1 MDMKIILP
9 FLFIAVLVSFSC
21 NNTAEIKKTETEQ
34 SEIATITEEQKLEM
48 VEEGKQVGSAII
60 TTIDSTLVETDAFKG
75 KLLVIDFWAT
85 WCSQCIKEAPMF
97 KQIAKKYKDENVTFI
112 SISIDSDFSNW
123 KEYVTENNWEGNNY
137 WYGRFSKDSFAYLI
151 YSKFNMKG
159 EEVVGISLPK
169 YVIISPEGKIL
180 SNADLRPSKPEFEA
194 EIKKYL

>member
-1 MDMKIILP
+1 MKTTLP
-9 FLFIAVLVSFSC
+9 CLLVVLVSFSC
-21 NNTAEIKKTETEQ
+21 NNTTDIRKTETEQ
-34 SEIATITEEQKLEM
+34 NEITTITEEQKLAM
-48 VEEGKQVGSAII
+48 AAEGKQVGSATI
-60 TTIDSTLVETDAFKG
+60 TTIDSTFIGTDTFRG

-85 WCSQCIKEAPMF
+85 WCSPCIKEAPMF
-97 KQIAKKYKDENVTFI
+97 KEIAKKYKNENVTFI

-137 WYGRFSKDSFAYLI
+137 WYGRFNKDSFAYLI
-151 YSKFNMKG
+151 YSKFNVKD

-180 SNADLRPSKPEFEA
+180 SNADLRPSKPGFET

>member
-1 MDMKIILP
+1 MKTILP
-9 FLFIAVLVSFSC
+9 FLLVVVLGCFSC
-21 NNTAEIKKTETEQ
+21 NKAIETKNTKTEQ
-34 SEIATITEEQKLEM
+34 SEIASISDEQKLEM
-48 VEEGKQVGSAII
+48 VEEGKQVGRAII
-60 TTIDSTLVETDAFKG
+60 TKIDSTLVETDAFKG

-85 WCSQCIKEAPMF
+85 WCSPCIKEAPMF

-123 KEYVTENNWEGNNY
+123 KEYVTENSWEGNNY
-137 WYGRFSKDSFAYLI
+137 WYGRFNKDSFAYLI
-151 YSKFNMKG
+151 YSKFNVKD

-180 SNADLRPSKPEFEA
+180 SNADLRPSKPGFET